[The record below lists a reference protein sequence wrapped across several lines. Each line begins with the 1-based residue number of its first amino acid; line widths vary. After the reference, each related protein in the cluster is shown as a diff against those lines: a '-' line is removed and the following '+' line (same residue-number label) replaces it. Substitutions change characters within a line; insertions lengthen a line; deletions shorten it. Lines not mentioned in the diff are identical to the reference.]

1 MLFNK
6 KNKLIIKTAT
16 IIYKKIIIQSRNKRF
31 YKELKVPDSL
41 DGRFDLIVLHFFFIN
56 TVLNKYEDL
65 EKKLFDEI
73 LNLMFKDFD
82 YNLREMGVGDLSV
95 KKKIYHM
102 SEALAGRIKAYENA
116 KKNEKKI
123 INKAIRRNLYG
134 TIKKVDDKCI
144 NKMTKY
150 FSDSINII
158 KKINLLNINEN
169 DVIFLDLKNYF
180 N

>member
-6 KNKLIIKTAT
+6 KNKLIIKTAI

-31 YKELKVPDSL
+31 YEELKVPDSL

-56 TVLNKYEDL
+56 TVLNKYEYL

-95 KKKIYHM
+95 KKKYIICQKPWQEELKPM
-102 SEALAGRIKAYENA
+102 KMLKKI
-116 KKNEKKI
+116 KKN
-123 INKAIRRNLYG
+123 LL
-134 TIKKVDDKCI
+134 IKP
-144 NKMTKY
+144 
-150 FSDSINII
+150 
-158 KKINLLNINEN
+158 
-169 DVIFLDLKNYF
+169 
-180 N
+180 